1 MDKTAILQKLKDITG
16 IRGLLLPAHFHIEE
30 NKGMVSMR
38 LPAVEG
44 KQPLGVT
51 ANMQQDAS
59 AFEGWATCMKAAVPG
74 WSFCLDWTVP
84 QNKDDG
90 HYQRFLYRVNK
101 FNKYYGDWFSTADD
115 RAEDLASARIKE
127 GETYLLNAPAH
138 SDERVND
145 ADHPTEN
152 LIENTII
159 KTQPHALNEL
169 FNIQRLER
177 QLPVGAFKEKV
188 SKATAIFPR
197 GKSAVDIWGISSN
210 NELAIFELKAPGN
223 MKVGVISEL
232 FFYAMILQD
241 EQEGNCTRDHQ
252 WGNVIRATTSLKAMV
267 LAEEVHP
274 LITRSVFDCLN
285 QPFIDGSIQFGYVRT
300 TGNMGFEKRY

>member
-30 NKGMVSMR
+30 NKGMASMR

-51 ANMQQDAS
+51 ANMQQDSS

-74 WSFCLDWTVP
+74 WDFCLDWTVP

-101 FNKYYGDWFSTADD
+101 FKKYYGDWFSTADD
-115 RAEDLASARIKE
+115 RAEDLASAQINEDEK
-127 GETYLLNAPAH
+127 YLLNAPTNT
-138 SDERVND
+138 DDRVND
-145 ADHPTEN
+145 AEHLKEN
-152 LIENTII
+152 LIENAII
-159 KTQPHALNEL
+159 KTQPHVLNEL

-210 NELAIFELKAPGN
+210 NELVFFELKAPGN

-241 EQEGNCTRDHQ
+241 EQEDKCTRDHQ
-252 WGNVIRATTSLKAMV
+252 WGKNIRATTSLKAMV
-267 LAEEVHP
+267 LAEDVHP
-274 LITRSVFDCLN
+274 LITRPVFDCLN
-285 QPFIDGSIQFGYVRT
+285 KPFTDGRIQFGYVRT
-300 TGNMGFEKRY
+300 TVNMGFGKIY